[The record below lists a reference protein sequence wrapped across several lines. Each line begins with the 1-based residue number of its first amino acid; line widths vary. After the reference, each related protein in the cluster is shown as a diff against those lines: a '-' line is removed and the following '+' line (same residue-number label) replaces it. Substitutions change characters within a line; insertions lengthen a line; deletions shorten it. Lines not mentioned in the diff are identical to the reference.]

1 MAHHTD
7 PPTQPIPT
15 LLVTGVG
22 ALVGRTFPIPV
33 QAEDLYVGRSPR
45 AHVCLE
51 DPSVSPMHL
60 RLRWHGTELVA
71 RDLHTRWGTALNG
84 KRFTGARYLHDG
96 DVLTLGTVT
105 LRVDARQVSAA
116 AVA

>member
-1 MAHHTD
+1 MAHTD
-7 PPTQPIPT
+7 QPTAPIARLT
-15 LLVTGVG
+15 VTGPG
-22 ALVGRTFPIPV
+22 ALGERTYSVPV
-33 QAEDLYVGRSPR
+33 RAEDLYIGRSPR
-45 AHVCLE
+45 ADVCIDE
-51 DPSVSPMHL
+51 PSVSPHHL

-96 DVLTLGTVT
+96 DVLAVGAVT
-105 LRVDARQVSAA
+105 LRVEALQSTAS